1 MSSFNLHNSLL
12 RPAVLQM
19 LRAAGFSYT
28 RTAVLDTVTDLAARY
43 LLLLASATAQ
53 HASNNH
59 NDYIPTV
66 QDVRLALLEV
76 GAIRPQL
83 SVLEER
89 MKGVE
94 EINGETVPFEDMRGV
109 DGFVNWARG
118 PANKEIRR
126 IAGLAGE
133 AGAGE
138 GLAVVEEEEDYVTG
152 RSVLGQV
159 CSMRLTFAALKKK
172 HSKTGEES
180 RYQGSILGKD
190 ADGQNVVVVGGQFGS
205 ISEWGAQVRSR
216 AVGAAKGT
224 PASSGISS
232 APLTPMDEGEDAAD
246 EAEVV

>member
-1 MSSFNLHNSLL
+1 MSSLNVHNSLL
-12 RPAVLQM
+12 RPAVLQI
-19 LRAAGFSYT
+19 LRAAGFNYT

-43 LLLLASATAQ
+43 LLLLASETAQ
-53 HASNNH
+53 HAFNNH
-59 NDYIPTV
+59 NDYVLTV

-76 GAIRPQL
+76 GALRPQL
-83 SVLEER
+83 SILEEKA
-89 MKGVE
+89 KGVV

-126 IAGLAGE
+126 IAGLVNE
-133 AGAGE
+133 AGSGE
-138 GLAVVEEEEDYVTG
+138 GLAVVEEEEDYVT
-152 RSVLGQV
+152 
-159 CSMRLTFAALKKK
+159 ALKKK

-190 ADGQNVVVVGGQFGS
+190 ADGQGVVVVGGQFGS

-216 AVGAAKGT
+216 AVGAVKGT

-232 APLTPMDEGEDAAD
+232 APLTPMDEDGDV
-246 EAEVV
+246 AEESRHI